1 MSKVNIDITM
11 PSLGSDMRD
20 GMLVEWQISEG
31 DHVNKGDIIA
41 VIETNKGAI
50 DMESYH
56 TGTISQIL
64 AQPIV
69 SLPVG
74 SVLARMEMDSDTV
87 QLEPQVS
94 QPSPIV
100 QPQQSDIQPTPPT
113 TTTSTTSLARQ
124 RVLASPVVRRIA
136 QQNHWDLTS
145 VKGSG
150 PNHAVLLRDIADLTE
165 HTSSAP
171 TTCSEAV
178 KPSGYNLPAMR
189 VAIAEAMEKS
199 KQKIPHYYLTL
210 DIDLSLVTQWLRMEN
225 AKREPDDRIL
235 LLAVLLAATA
245 KVLPKFPALNGFYSE
260 GHFASSPNVH
270 IGNVI
275 SLRGGGLVVPAIH
288 DVNTLTLDATM
299 NALRDITNRSRTGR
313 LRSSELTDAT
323 ITVTSIGERGS
334 DTVLGV
340 IYPPQ
345 VAIIGFGRSR
355 QLPQVKD
362 GKIEI
367 CDMINVSLSADHRVS
382 DGSQGAKFLNAL
394 SNQLQKPDTL

>member
-1 MSKVNIDITM
+1 MSKVTIDITM

-74 SVLARMEMDSDTV
+74 SVLARIETDSDTV
-87 QLEPQVS
+87 QPASQVS
-94 QPSPIV
+94 KPSPV
-100 QPQQSDIQPTPPT
+100 AQQHQQPDIRLTPPT
-113 TTTSTTSLARQ
+113 TASSLARQ
-124 RVLASPVVRRIA
+124 RVLASPVVRRLA

-150 PNHAVLLRDIADLTE
+150 PNHAILLRDIADLAE
-165 HTSSAP
+165 HVIPAS
-171 TTCSEAV
+171 TTNAEQL

-189 VAIAEAMEKS
+189 VAIAEAMERS

-210 DIDLSLVTQWLRMEN
+210 DIDLSLATQWLKTEN

-260 GHFASSPNVH
+260 GRFASSPNVH

-288 DVNTLTLDATM
+288 DVDTLTLEATM
-299 NALRDITNRSRTGR
+299 KALRDITTRSRTGR

-345 VAIIGFGRSR
+345 VAIIGFGRPR
-355 QLPQVKD
+355 QLPQVKN
-362 GKIEI
+362 GNIEI
-367 CDMINVSLSADHRVS
+367 CDMINVSLCADHRVS

-394 SNQLQKPDTL
+394 SNQLQKPDML